1 MTGGSRL
8 GRALRIVLIFVPL
21 GAIVATAAVAG
32 NIFWS
37 ASSQILH
44 PPGPGD
50 IGKISGCREPS
61 RAVWGDD
68 CGRLTKRPDIDKQEM
83 TFQSQNGYTLAGWRL
98 RGSSSGP
105 SDKVLLYIPGG
116 GSDRRE
122 ASRYVDLALSLGYDL
137 VAIDPA
143 CQGLSSCSKPGL
155 SYGARESVDILSV
168 VSKLKQNYTHIVVMG
183 SSVGA
188 ASILIALPELDVAGI
203 IAENPMSSLWQL
215 LRDAP
220 EARDMPDWAITLLV
234 QLTSWRGD
242 FPFEPDAL
250 SAISRGDRVPVL
262 LIHSK
267 ADQIVPPTH
276 SERLAHAYPGRVT
289 VWISEHGGHGA
300 VWNADPTQYEVKVR
314 DFLAPL
320 EKR

>member
-1 MTGGSRL
+1 MIGGSRL
-8 GRALRIVLIFVPL
+8 GRLLKAALFIVPL
-21 GAIVATAAVAG
+21 GAVLAAGSV
-32 NIFWS
+32 FWS

-50 IGKISGCREPS
+50 VGDISGCREQS

-68 CGRLTKRPDIDKQEM
+68 CGRLTKRFDVDRQEM
-83 TFQSQNGYTLAGWRL
+83 TFQSQNGYSLAGWKL
-98 RGSSSGP
+98 RRSSSNP
-105 SDKVLLYIPGG
+105 SEKVLLYIPGG

-122 ASRYVDLALSLGYDL
+122 ASRYVDLAFSLGYDL

-143 CQGLSSCSKPGL
+143 CQGLSSCSTPGL
-155 SYGARESVDILSV
+155 SYGARESRDILSV
-168 VSKLKQNYTHIVVMG
+168 VSTLQRDYVHVAVMG

-188 ASILIALPELDVAGI
+188 ASILIALPDMPDIAAV

-234 QLTSWRGD
+234 QLTDWRGD
-242 FPFEPDAL
+242 FPFQPDAL
-250 SAISRGDRVPVL
+250 SAILRGKRVPML

-267 ADQIVPPTH
+267 ADRIVPSTH
-276 SERLAHAYPGRVT
+276 SKNLANAYRGPAR
-289 VWISEHGGHGA
+289 VWIAEHGDHGA
-300 VWNADPTQYEVKVR
+300 VWNADPAAYEAKVR
-314 DFLAPL
+314 DFLSSL
-320 EKR
+320 DRR